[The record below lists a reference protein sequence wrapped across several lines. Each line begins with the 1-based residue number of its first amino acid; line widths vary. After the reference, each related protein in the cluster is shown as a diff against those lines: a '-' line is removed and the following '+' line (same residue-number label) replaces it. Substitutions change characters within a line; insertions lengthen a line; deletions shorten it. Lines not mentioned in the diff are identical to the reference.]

1 MDSKEAIK
9 VLMAEVEHVEF
20 HLTEEGKAAEFYE
33 EMQNYADALNYAIVS
48 IDRTD
53 QLNKVCKLYE
63 EKLKSLM
70 KKGDFERYVISIA
83 RDMFLE
89 DINNMPNSE
98 FKDFCNDNFNLIT
111 GKDPGDEE
119 DITGIDPNSES

>member
-9 VLMAEVEHVEF
+9 VLIDEVEHIEH
-20 HLTEEGKAAEFYE
+20 HLTEEGKAPEFYE
-33 EMQNYADALNYAIVS
+33 EMQNIADALNYAIAS

-70 KKGDFERYVISIA
+70 KKVDFEIYVTSIA
-83 RDMFLE
+83 RDMLLE
-89 DINNMPNSE
+89 DINNMADSE
-98 FKDFCNDNFNLIT
+98 FKDFCIDNFGLIT
-111 GKDPGDEE
+111 GKDPGDE

>member
-1 MDSKEAIK
+1 MDSNEAIK
-9 VLMAEVEHVEF
+9 VLINEVEHIEH
-20 HLTEEGKAAEFYE
+20 HLTEEGKAPEFYE
-33 EMQNYADALNYAIVS
+33 EMQNIADALNFAIAS

-53 QLNKVCKLYE
+53 HLNKVCMAYEKKLTT
-63 EKLKSLM
+63 LM
-70 KKGDFERYVISIA
+70 NKDDYGRYVTSIA

-89 DINNMPNSE
+89 DINNMPDSE

-111 GKDPGDEE
+111 GKEPGDE